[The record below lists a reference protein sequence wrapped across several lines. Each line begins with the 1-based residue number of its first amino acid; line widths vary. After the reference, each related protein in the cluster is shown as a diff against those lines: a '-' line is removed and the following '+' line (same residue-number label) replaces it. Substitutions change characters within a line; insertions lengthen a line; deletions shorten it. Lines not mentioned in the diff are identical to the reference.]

1 MTRSMTRREF
11 IRCSALAGG
20 IFLGAPLL
28 ASCRS
33 LSGEDTLALA
43 QQQGFIRVGFAEEAP
58 YGFVSDSGQLTG
70 EAPEVARA
78 VMSRLGVPQL
88 DGVMTSF
95 GSLITDLQDRRFDLI
110 AAGMFIT
117 PDRCEQVIFS
127 DPDYCVQ
134 QAFLVVEGNPFGI
147 ARYEDIAG
155 NPDIEL
161 GVVTGTVEVIQA
173 EESGVPLDQV
183 NRFDLPLDMLRAIQK
198 GLIDAAALTTI
209 SLGNLAQTA
218 EFTGV
223 EVTESFAYKDQLGC
237 GAFGFREEDTRFRN
251 EFNRILNQLK
261 DSGELARLIEP
272 FGFAEAAEAAAG
284 LTSDEL
290 CSG

>member
-28 ASCRS
+28 ANCRS
-33 LSGEDTLALA
+33 LSGEDTLGLA
-43 QQQGFIRVGFAEEAP
+43 QQRGFIRVGFADEAP
-58 YGFVSDSGQLTG
+58 YGFVSDSGRLTG

-78 VMSRLGVPQL
+78 VMTRLGVPQL

-117 PDRCEQVIFS
+117 ADRCEQVIFS
-127 DPDYCVQ
+127 DPDYCVR

-147 ARYEDIAG
+147 ARYEDIAAD
-155 NPDIEL
+155 PDIEL
-161 GVVTGTVEVIQA
+161 GVVTGTVEVTQA

-183 NRFDLPLDMLRAIQK
+183 NRFDLPLDMLRALQE
-198 GLIDAAALTTI
+198 GRLDAAALTTI
-209 SLGNLAQTA
+209 SLGNLAQSA
-218 EFTGV
+218 DFTGV
-223 EVTESFAYKDQLGC
+223 EVTEGFAYQDQLGC
-237 GAFGFREEDTRFRN
+237 GAFGFREEDIRFRN

-261 DSGELARLIEP
+261 DSGELTRLVEP